1 MEYRINKTQFM
12 NTRSMVIALVVVGAV
27 TGGNLWIHRG
37 DPAIGFNRYDNFGVS
52 FDYDAWTN
60 IQEGDFGGGQPTED
74 GGSVTASVQS
84 NEALKQYGVFWMK
97 PEFMP
102 PFYSGSPEGALDFLL
117 GSAGLAG
124 TQIVD
129 RGEYSTTTKDGH
141 EVVYQTF
148 GISESGITIP
158 AVIGAWYNEEQGR
171 YLLFYLAHIPDFENI
186 EAPNEGL
193 VETWADVLGSIK
205 FVEIQDKME

>member
-1 MEYRINKTQFM
+1 MEFGINKTQFM

-37 DPAIGFNRYDNFGVS
+37 DPAIGFSRYDNYGIS
-52 FDYDAWTN
+52 FDYDPWIN
-60 IQEGDFGGGQPTED
+60 IRESDFGGGNPPTDD
-74 GGSVTASVQS
+74 GGSVTAVHQS
-84 NEALKQYGVFWMK
+84 NTALKQFGVFWMK

-102 PFYSGSPEGALDFLL
+102 SFYSGSPERAIDFLL
-117 GSAGLAG
+117 GSAGLMG

-141 EVVYQTF
+141 EVRYQTF

-158 AVIGAWYNEEQGR
+158 SVIGAWYNEEQGR
-171 YLLFYLAHIPDFENI
+171 YLIFYLAHIPDIENI

-193 VETWADVLGSIK
+193 VETWADILGSIQ
-205 FVEIQDKME
+205 FVEIQD

>member
-1 MEYRINKTQFM
+1 MDFEFKKTQIM
-12 NTRSMVIALVVVGAV
+12 STRSMVIVLVVVGAV

-37 DPAIGFNRYDNFGVS
+37 DPAIGFNRYDKFGIS
-52 FDYDAWTN
+52 FDYDAWTT
-60 IQEGDFGGGQPTED
+60 IRESDFGGGSPPSD
-74 GGSVTASVQS
+74 AGGSITAVHQS
-84 NEALKQYGVFWMK
+84 NVALKQFGVFWMK

-102 PFYSGSPEGALDFLL
+102 SFYSGSAEGAIDFLL
-117 GSAGLAG
+117 GSAGLMG

-141 EVVYQTF
+141 EVCYQTF

-158 AVIGAWYNEEQGR
+158 AVMGAWYNEEQGR

-193 VETWADVLGSIK
+193 VETWADILGSIQ
-205 FVEIQDKME
+205 FVEIQD